1 MPMTTEMKKI
11 SNTKRWCCDEWPCNK
26 CKYKP
31 MKEARAAAERN
42 AEPNGVQ
49 RKSHCRRRS
58 GGEKSKG
65 AMAIEGKHGS
75 EVWPEEPE
83 RR

>member
-1 MPMTTEMKKI
+1 
-11 SNTKRWCCDEWPCNK
+11 
-26 CKYKP
+26 
-31 MKEARAAAERN
+31 MKEARAAAERS
-42 AEPNGVQ
+42 AEPNEVK
-49 RKSHCRRRS
+49 RRSHCRRMS

-65 AMAIEGKHGS
+65 AMAIEGMRGS

>member
-1 MPMTTEMKKI
+1 M
-11 SNTKRWCCDEWPCNK
+11 EWPCGRASI
-26 CKYKP
+26 KP
-31 MKEARAAAERN
+31 MKEARAAAERS

-49 RKSHCRRRS
+49 RRSHCRRMS

-65 AMAIEGKHGS
+65 AMAIEGMRGS

>member
-11 SNTKRWCCDEWPCNK
+11 SNTTRWCCDEWPCNK

-42 AEPNGVQ
+42 AELNGVQ
-49 RKSHCRRRS
+49 RNSHCRRRR
-58 GGEKSKG
+58 GGEEEQRSY
-65 AMAIEGKHGS
+65 GS

>member
-1 MPMTTEMKKI
+1 
-11 SNTKRWCCDEWPCNK
+11 
-26 CKYKP
+26 

-65 AMAIEGKHGS
+65 AMAVEGTHGS